1 MKKNNIIKI
10 AIVVAVIAA
19 IGGGYYYS
27 KSVSAAKAKSAV
39 KYTSVKAKTGSI
51 AVNIQSTG
59 TVSAATSDDI
69 ISSNNGLISSITVK
83 EGDTVKKGQ
92 TIGFINDTTAQ
103 QSVDSATL
111 KVEQDNTTIANNK
124 TTLTQSVNVA
134 ALKVSQDNTTI
145 ANNKDSQK
153 VEENNVQLAQDK
165 ADLSTKTVELSS
177 ATSDTSQLVQDQTDL
192 NNKTAALAKETVT
205 SPIDGVIVTMSF
217 KNGDTVQSGK
227 TIATV
232 VDMKSLQIIAQV
244 DELDISNVK
253 NGQKATITFDA
264 LTGKTYTGTVSKVS
278 QLGTT
283 TNNVTNY
290 AVNVAINNPTGIKIG
305 MNGNANIT
313 VSNKDN
319 VITLS
324 LDSVQTINGK
334 KYVLTSIPDTTSKT
348 TTKGS
353 GSAMQTSNMQL
364 VTTGLTNQ
372 TDVEI
377 VSGLK
382 AGTAVYT
389 KMPTVSASTTSTSK
403 TSTSK
408 TSDATGSSSFEGA
421 SAGGSMPSGG
431 GGGGGN

>member
-10 AIVVAVIAA
+10 AIVAVVIAA

-27 KSVSAAKAKSAV
+27 KSISAAKAKNAV
-39 KYTSVKAKTGSI
+39 KYTTVKAKTGSI
-51 AVNIQSTG
+51 AVTIQSTG

-92 TIGFINDTTAQ
+92 TIGFINDTTLQ

-111 KVEQDNTTIANNK
+111 KVAQDNTTIANNK
-124 TTLTQSVNVA
+124 TTLTQSVSA
-134 ALKVSQDNTTI
+134 ATLKVTQDNTTI
-145 ANNKDSQK
+145 ANNKDPQK
-153 VEENNVQLAQDK
+153 VESNNAQLQKDK
-165 ADLSTKTVELSS
+165 EDLSTKTALLASASS
-177 ATSDTSQLVQDQTDL
+177 NTSQLVQDQTDL
-192 NNKTAALAKETVT
+192 NTKTASLAKETVT

-232 VDMKSLQIIAQV
+232 VDMKSLQIIVQV

-290 AVNVAINNPTGIKIG
+290 AVYVAIDNPDGIKIG

-324 LDSVQTINGK
+324 LDALQTINGK
-334 KYVLTSIPDTTSKT
+334 KYVLTSIPDTTSKSSSSS
-348 TTKGS
+348 KKLS
-353 GSAMQTSNMQL
+353 TSNMQL

-377 VSGLK
+377 ATGLK
-382 AGTAVYT
+382 AGAAVYI
-389 KMPTVSASTTSTSK
+389 KMPTVSTSTTSTSK

-408 TSDATGSSSFEGA
+408 TSNNAGSSSFGGA
-421 SAGGSMPSGG
+421 AAGGSMPSGG